1 MKEINNSEEFH
12 YGIKSEYKRKRRIK
26 RGRRTLLLNQKLN
39 KFYRYSFNAVFIIV
53 FILFIRAYVM
63 QQVIVDGAS
72 MEATLSNEDRVVVEM
87 ISYRFSQ
94 PDHEDIVVF
103 KPYDN
108 SETLYVKRV
117 IGIPGDTIHIK
128 DGKVYV
134 NGVSKNEKYT
144 NEAFTFS
151 GIASVPITLGDN
163 EYFLLGDNRPVSLDS
178 RDERV
183 GVVKGNTIIGKAVA
197 DIWPIKNFKILVE

>member
-12 YGIKSEYKRKRRIK
+12 YGIKSEYKRKHRIK
-26 RGRRTLLLNQKLN
+26 KGRQTLLLTSKLN
-39 KFYRYSFNAVFIIV
+39 KFYRYSFNIAFIIV
-53 FILFIRAYVM
+53 FILFIRVYVI

-72 MEATLSNEDRVVVEM
+72 METTLSNEDRVVIEM
-87 ISYRFSQ
+87 VSYRFSEPEQ
-94 PDHEDIVVF
+94 EDIVVF
-103 KPYDN
+103 KPYAD

-117 IGIPGDTIHIK
+117 IGVPGDTVHIK

-134 NGVSKNEKYT
+134 NGVSKSEKYT
-144 NEAFTFS
+144 NNAFTFS

-183 GVVKGNTIIGKAVA
+183 GVVKGNTIIGKAIA
-197 DIWPIKNFKILVE
+197 DIWPIKNFKILIE